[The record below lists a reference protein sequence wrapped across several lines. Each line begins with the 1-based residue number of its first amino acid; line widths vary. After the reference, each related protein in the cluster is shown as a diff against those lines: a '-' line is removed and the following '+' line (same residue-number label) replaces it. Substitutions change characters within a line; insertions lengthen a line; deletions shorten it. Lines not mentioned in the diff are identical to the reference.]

1 MSPTTTAA
9 PKTGRPR
16 TVRVPA
22 DVPVVVYQMRNMRQ
36 DHLDRLRLL
45 AVYER
50 TSLEQQVVRALAKGI
65 PVLEAGRRA
74 RRPHGAGDGR
84 PT

>member
-1 MSPTTTAA
+1 MTPATAA

-22 DVPVVVYQMRNMRQ
+22 DVHVVVYQMRNMRQ

-50 TSLEQQVVRALAKGI
+50 TSLEQQVVRALGKGI
-65 PVLEAGRRA
+65 PVLEAARRAARA
-74 RRPHGAGDGR
+74 RRDGA
-84 PT
+84 